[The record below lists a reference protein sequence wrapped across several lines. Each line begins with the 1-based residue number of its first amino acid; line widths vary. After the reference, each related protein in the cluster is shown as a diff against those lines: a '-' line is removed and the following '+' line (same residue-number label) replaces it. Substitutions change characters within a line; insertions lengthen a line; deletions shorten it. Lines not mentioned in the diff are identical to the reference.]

1 MLAVP
6 SACKLPARTPSVP
19 RLSRPWVLRE
29 RHLHGGPRLRL
40 PLQRARGPS
49 ASPSGRCQ
57 RSSLDFNSLHLVKP
71 DGVCM
76 SNECAF
82 LPPSPPP
89 QTCTKP
95 LGWEVA
101 GPRCSFCGPR
111 CHPACTGLSKT
122 PAESERQARRNHEA
136 PLLWAVYLPKAFKLS
151 GPESHGRLPFSR
163 RDAWWK
169 SAMRTEE
176 GSAPHPVGTGV
187 PLRRAQPCVISI
199 SQTLSLLCSP

>member
-6 SACKLPARTPSVP
+6 SACKLPARTPSAP
-19 RLSRPWVLRE
+19 RPSRPCVLRE

-57 RSSLDFNSLHLVKP
+57 RSSLDFNSLHFVKP

-89 QTCTKP
+89 QTRTKP
-95 LGWEVA
+95 LGWEVV
-101 GPRCSFCGPR
+101 GPRCSFCGPL
-111 CHPACTGLSKT
+111 CHPARTGLSKT

-151 GPESHGRLPFSR
+151 GPESHSRLPFSR
-163 RDAWWK
+163 RDARWK
-169 SAMRTEE
+169 SAMRT
-176 GSAPHPVGTGV
+176 GGQRTPPCGHWGAAPASSA
-187 PLRRAQPCVISI
+187 
-199 SQTLSLLCSP
+199 LCH